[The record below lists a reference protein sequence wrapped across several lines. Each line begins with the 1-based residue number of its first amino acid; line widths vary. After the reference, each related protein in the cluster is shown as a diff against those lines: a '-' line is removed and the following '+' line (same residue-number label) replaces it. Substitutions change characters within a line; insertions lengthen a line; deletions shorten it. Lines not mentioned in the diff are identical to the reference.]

1 MVFRSQKVHSGIIR
15 LCCELHTFQKRIEVL
30 KKLLGNFSEK
40 LGNNFVNVINEKVR
54 IIKF

>member
-15 LCCELHTFQKRIEVL
+15 LCCKPHTFQKRIEVL

-40 LGNNFVNVINEKVR
+40 LANDFVNVINEKVR